1 MTFYEA
7 ALRVLE
13 EAGAPLHYLEITKRS
28 LDKGLLSHIGKM
40 PEHTML
46 ARLAAQAKRS
56 RERKLVV
63 TSRDTFALSD
73 WMLDEDAD
81 ALAITG
87 TIEPNAEEG
96 LPPYRT
102 NERHPEPRAEYLRAI
117 GRQAER
123 NRRDRRD
130 DEGKRKKFPPVPEV
144 AFEVLQEA
152 GALVPS
158 ELIAR
163 LKARD
168 LVDDLGTLA
177 LLEALADD
185 NQQRIDQGRRPQFA
199 ALRTETNELQL
210 SVDATSPES
219 APLPLQAQEAFCKA
233 ANLPF
238 ENGRVV
244 LRSQRRR
251 DEAPATVAP
260 TPEDLALVQTAKGT
274 VKDARRAMAR
284 VLRRKLSEL
293 ETGTFEK
300 ACVKLLHAHGF
311 RELKVARRAKD
322 GALLSARKKE
332 GSLELRFA
340 IRMLRGGAAVERRQV
355 QELRRD
361 VSQVSA
367 NLGLLLTPGEARGD
381 ARAEGTSGGALVMLW
396 CGEHLADKFFEGE
409 VGVSVT
415 RVELF
420 DIDEAFF
427 EQAKLD
433 AEEASKRREERQKDR
448 DGRRDGDDER
458 PPTRLRSMG
467 TRATTKVM
475 RKKETRARA
484 PRLARQGMPRERS
497 VKAVVAVAAAAVVVV
512 AAQVVPTA
520 LRHRP
525 RARAGHHLQLQP
537 PRPHRRRQP
546 PQRRLAPAN
555 RAKVPRCGCC
565 WPRCCRCSWAAHAPA
580 PRSLSSRR
588 SRSTSSRAARW
599 WAGRPDSSSA
609 VSRRPSPAVTSRC
622 CATISRRPGT

>member
-458 PPTRLRSMG
+458 PPPD
-467 TRATTKVM
+467 
-475 RKKETRARA
+475 ARRDEA
-484 PRLARQGMPRERS
+484 PADDAPSE
-497 VKAVVAVAAAAVVVV
+497 APAAAA
-512 AAQVVPTA
+512 AAADTA
-520 LRHRP
+520 P
-525 RARAGHHLQLQP
+525 VDGDEGDDEGDEEEGDEGEGAEAGAPGDAAGAQ
-537 PRPHRRRQP
+537 REGGRRR
-546 PQRRLAPAN
+546 RR
-555 RAKVPRCGCC
+555 
-565 WPRCCRCSWAAHAPA
+565 
-580 PRSLSSRR
+580 RR
-588 SRSTSSRAARW
+588 RRRRGG
-599 WAGRPDSSSA
+599 AGRPDGA
-609 VSRRPSPAVTSRC
+609 PAQTAGEGGAPSPAP
-622 CATISRRPGT
+622 ATEAAPPPPAAPASSGSGEPS